1 MEIMLVPFY
10 DVVDNED
17 LKVLSD
23 LMDNRIGCCCK
34 EASCCVALNSALKD
48 FPDDPKEAFLEFFGG
63 YLFFLTHEQA
73 EELFNPLLSQTLED
87 MNALLTHGTPEEPN
101 LWQIDLAHWRL
112 KIGK

>member
-1 MEIMLVPFY
+1 METMLVPFY
-10 DVVDNED
+10 DVIDNED

-34 EASCCVALNSALKD
+34 EASCLVALDASLKD

-73 EELFNPLLSQTLED
+73 EELFQPHTVSNPGGYERTSNARHSRRTLSMAD
-87 MNALLTHGTPEEPN
+87 RSGTMAIEN
-101 LWQIDLAHWRL
+101 W
-112 KIGK
+112 